1 MHPLT
6 IQSSNALRALAVT
19 ASILAAYAAFLL
31 AERIER
37 TEDFWHRRV
46 WLTAAATVL
55 ALSMWSMHFFGALED
70 PAPAAAVYQGGLVVL
85 CLLAAISA
93 CWVGLRLVVWRP
105 AQWGRLLLGSLVITG
120 GLAAVHLLGERAL
133 RSAYVAEVRPVSLAI
148 AAVTGWLL
156 VTLGVWTVFSHRS
169 GNRRTEWRRM
179 GGSALVGAGITVG
192 QSLASRAFVL
202 RSVSLPVSVWGG
214 ISGSVVGETAL
225 LVTIG
230 LVLLVTLGTAAVDK
244 QRFRELSQLH
254 QALAASQQ
262 ALLRSEAQLREANG
276 LLSEL
281 SIRDSLTGLYNRRR
295 FDEVFDTEWRRSLRS
310 QRPLAL
316 LMIDVD
322 CFKSLNDHQ
331 GHLRG
336 DECLREIARILEDQP
351 RRKHDMVARFGGEEF
366 VVLLPG
372 SDAAGALGIAENI
385 RRSVEGQQMPH
396 PDSKVGPWVTTSIG
410 VCSRTP
416 RLGETSGD
424 ILYDADMA
432 LYLAKQLGRNRVE
445 LREAVVVEV

>member
-6 IQSSNALRALAVT
+6 LQSSNALRALVVT

-31 AERIER
+31 AERMER
-37 TEDFWHRRV
+37 TETFWLRRA
-46 WLTAAATVL
+46 WLTAAAAVL
-55 ALSMWSMHFFGALED
+55 ALSLWATHFFNALED
-70 PAPAAAVYQGGLVVL
+70 PAPAAAVYQGGWVVL
-85 CLLAAISA
+85 CFVVAMSA
-93 CWVGLRLVVWRP
+93 CWIGLRLAAGRS
-105 AQWGRLLLGSLVITG
+105 ARQGRLLLGGLIITG

-133 RSAYVAEVRPVSLAI
+133 QTAVLVHVRPLSAAFAALTAWWLITLAMW
-148 AAVTGWLL
+148 V
-156 VTLGVWTVFSHRS
+156 VFDNRS
-169 GNRRTEWRRM
+169 GPRRTEWRRM
-179 GGSALVGAGITVG
+179 GGGVLLGFGVTVAHW
-192 QSLASRAFVL
+192 LAMRATVL
-202 RSVSLPVSVWGG
+202 RPVPFPDPVWGG
-214 ISGSVVGETAL
+214 VSGSVVGETAL

-230 LVLLVTLGTAAVDK
+230 LVLLVTLGTAAIDK

-254 QALAASQQ
+254 HALAASQQ
-262 ALLRSEAQLREANG
+262 ALQRNEAQLREANG

-322 CFKSLNDHQ
+322 CFKSLNDHR

-336 DECLREIARILEDQP
+336 DECLREIARILEEQP

-372 SDAAGALGIAENI
+372 SDATGAFGIAEAI
-385 RRSVEGQQMPH
+385 RRSVEEQQMAH
-396 PDSKVGPWVTTSIG
+396 PASKVSPWVTISVG

-416 RLGETSGD
+416 RSGETSGD

-445 LREAVVVEV
+445 VRESAGVEV